1 LPDSPAPDGLG
12 INAATAKVVMEEVDD
27 RKLLREVVAAV
38 PPLPE
43 REHGIEGGKA
53 GPGRGKKT
61 GPARLGHRTKDPC
74 LATRGGGL
82 GGSTTVGGRVRA
94 GSFAAIAAAAGE
106 AVSLMRS
113 LIGRGLGQV
122 IGHRLPPSAAK
133 PYFFSLLFGQGGQG
147 GGQGGV

>member
-1 LPDSPAPDGLG
+1 MPDSPAPDGLG

-74 LATRGGGL
+74 LATR
-82 GGSTTVGGRVRA
+82 TPA
-94 GSFAAIAAAAGE
+94 
-106 AVSLMRS
+106 
-113 LIGRGLGQV
+113 
-122 IGHRLPPSAAK
+122 PPSPKQRSHTALPIPRSGA
-133 PYFFSLLFGQGGQG
+133 STSI
-147 GGQGGV
+147 